1 MCDHPWFYHVL
12 PCDKR
17 RGFQGIFEA
26 WATIALGKFLHLHH
40 VFLKNPYNNFFLE
53 HREYWPSRRVIF

>member
-1 MCDHPWFYHVL
+1 MCDDLWFYHVL

-26 WATIALGKFLHLHH
+26 WATIALGKFHHLLHH
-40 VFLKNPYNNFFLE
+40 VFSLLE
-53 HREYWPSRRVIF
+53 HGGHRCWKLPC

>member
-40 VFLKNPYNNFFLE
+40 VFLAVWNMTAIDVGNFLVS
-53 HREYWPSRRVIF
+53 SRDRL